1 MVSPKEDA
9 LTCQQCHMKEGRM
22 KDVDGVYIPG
32 RDSNVW
38 LERIG
43 IFAVLA
49 TLLGVLGHGLIR
61 DLMSARR
68 KH

>member
-61 DLMSARR
+61 VVMSARR

>member
-1 MVSPKEDA
+1 
-9 LTCQQCHMKEGRM
+9 M

-61 DLMSARR
+61 VVMSARR